1 MCCSKRAGASQ
12 IRAAP
17 KVLKYAVQTRFWLAP
32 GGFQPLPS
40 QVFANYDIDGAG
52 FSDACFRTEQGQ
64 KFANEI

>member
-1 MCCSKRAGASQ
+1 MCCSKRAGASL

-17 KVLKYAVQTRFWLAP
+17 KVLKYAVQTRFWLAS

-40 QVFANYDIDGAG
+40 QVFANYDVGGAG
-52 FSDACFRTEQGQ
+52 FSGMCFRTEQGQ